1 MNSQVVGRDPELDVL
16 ARALDRPGG
25 TILLRG
31 EAGIGKSALAQHTL
45 DLADKHG
52 LTVLHGQAHPLQAGL
67 AYAPIV
73 AAVRPLLAKMTEMD
87 GLTQLGR
94 LMADPRLP
102 SMAPTDNPELDR
114 THMFEAVARLVER
127 HAPAVFFIDDLHWA
141 DRGTIEL
148 VHYLGRNTENVL
160 VLAAYR
166 PGEANPTLDDLATTV
181 RRTGTEL
188 ELAPLTDDDVA
199 QIAHNLLGATP
210 EPAFLN
216 DVTQRAKGV
225 PLFVTALVQGGFQA
239 VPTIVRDVVL
249 GRLQRL
255 DEPERR
261 LLEVVAVAGEAAT
274 DAVLQAVSD
283 APRALHNL
291 IVDGLV
297 VERSTVRAVAYRV
310 AHPLYAEVAYAEMT
324 LSERRSLH
332 AAVLKAIEQ
341 TSPDDTLALAPHY
354 REAGTLAAP
363 ARAVAVMAEA
373 GWRALAVRAAEEAVR
388 YLEAAMELAEPH
400 QRPDLLDGIGRAH
413 MHLGD
418 MDAASAAWTAG
429 IQLADRLELEKP
441 LAVLQFRLAM
451 LDSERLD
458 SASANTRLWTQL
470 RDIPLESPEIAI
482 HSIIYTLRHGTLDD
496 VRTLSSSLAES
507 IGPDHPAPARAVAH
521 FGQAVCLLID
531 QKFQPALGHAKNAV
545 TQAKRC
551 EAELPFYTQYFTLF
565 LSALH
570 TLNGDVAMAI
580 ECAQETVSAG
590 TLVELPSLK
599 CFEHYAL
606 AFGYFLAGDMDNAF
620 AEIDTG
626 VAVAKE
632 SGMPRSISRVVA
644 FRAFMLAEQGK
655 LTEAK
660 AALAEAEEAY
670 RSPEQ
675 SLVEIVALAS
685 TAIALYS
692 DEPLPEIPFD
702 ASQTYSDPV
711 ATMLR
716 MQFAGLCGLNNGQP
730 SPAEECAAS
739 LRTFEQ
745 PAALM
750 IAIADRLDGSRLRD
764 ADLLARTADQFDAM
778 GAVFLAAQARLEQ
791 YELDQSAPDLPKV
804 LQVFERAG
812 AAHWAN
818 RARQLAR
825 TLGVRVRPTRRDG
838 PLTARESD
846 VVRLLGEGLSN
857 ADIAARLFLSGRTV
871 ETHLR
876 NSYAKLGLST
886 RVALARWA
894 GENLR

>member
-1 MNSQVVGRDPELDVL
+1 MKPQVIGRDPELGTL
-16 ARALDRPGG
+16 TRALDRPGG

-45 DLADKHG
+45 DLAEQRG
-52 LTVLHGQAHPLQAGL
+52 LTVLHGQAHPLHAGL

-73 AAVRPLLAKMTEMD
+73 AAVRPLLAKVTEMD
-87 GLTQLGR
+87 GLTHLGR

-102 SMAPTDNPELDR
+102 TMAPTDNPELDR
-114 THMFEAVARLVER
+114 TQMFEAVARLVER

-148 VHYLGRNTENVL
+148 VHYLGRNTQNVL
-160 VLAAYR
+160 TLAAYR
-166 PGEANPTLDDLATTV
+166 PGEANPTLEDLATTV
-181 RRTGTEL
+181 RRNGTEL
-188 ELAPLTDDDVA
+188 SLAPLTDDDVA
-199 QIAHNLLGATP
+199 QIAHNLLGEAP
-210 EPAFLN
+210 EPRFLE

-261 LLEVVAVAGEAAT
+261 LLETVAVAGEAAT
-274 DAVLQAVSD
+274 DAVLKAVSD
-283 APRALHNL
+283 VAAALRNL

-297 VERSTVRAVAYRV
+297 VERPVARAITYRV

-324 LSERRSLH
+324 LSERRALH
-332 AAVLKAIEQ
+332 GAVLAAIEQ
-341 TSPDDTLALAPHY
+341 TDPDDTLALAPHY
-354 REAGTLAAP
+354 REAGNLADP

-388 YLEAAMELAEPH
+388 YLEAAMELAEP
-400 QRPDLLDGIGRAH
+400 QQQPDLLDGIGRAH
-413 MHLGD
+413 MNLGD
-418 MDAASAAWTAG
+418 MDAATAAWTTG
-429 IQLADRLELEKP
+429 IRLADRLGLDKA
-441 LAVLQFRLAM
+441 LAVLRFRLAM

-458 SASANTRLWTQL
+458 SAMANSRLWTQL

-482 HSIIYTLRHGTLDD
+482 QSIIYTLRHGTLAD
-496 VRTLSSSLAES
+496 VHTLSASLAES
-507 IGPDHPAPARAVAH
+507 IGPGHPAHARAVAH

-531 QKFQPALGHAKNAV
+531 QKFKPALIHAQDAV

-551 EAELPFYTQYFTLF
+551 EAELPFYAQYFQLF
-565 LSALH
+565 LSALSA
-570 TLNGDVAMAI
+570 LNGDVAMSI
-580 ECAQETVSAG
+580 DCARETVSAG

-606 AFGYFLAGDMDNAF
+606 SFGYYLAGDLANAF

-626 VAVAKE
+626 VGVAKE
-632 SGMPRSISRVVA
+632 SGMPRSISRVLA

-655 LTEAK
+655 LTEAT
-660 AALAEAEEAY
+660 AALAEAEQSY

-675 SLVEIVALAS
+675 SLVEVVALAS
-685 TAIALYS
+685 TAIALY
-692 DEPLPEIPFD
+692 DNEPLPSIPFD

-716 MQFAGLCGLNNGQP
+716 MLYAGLCGLNNGQS
-730 SPAEECAAS
+730 SPAAECAAS
-739 LRTFEQ
+739 LREFDQ

-750 IAIADRLDGSRLRD
+750 IAIADRLDGLCLHD
-764 ADLLARTADQFDAM
+764 ADLLARTADAFDGM
-778 GAVFLAAQARLEQ
+778 GAALLAAQARLEQ
-791 YELDQSAPDLPKV
+791 YELSKSAPALPQV
-804 LQVFERAG
+804 LEVFDKAG

-825 TLGVRVRPTRRDG
+825 TLGIRVRAPRRDG

-876 NSYAKLGLST
+876 NSYAKLGLTT

-894 GENLR
+894 AENL